1 MHMGRY
7 VKKMKI
13 DIKEQPKKKKKKK
26 RTSYK
31 TKTGKYATAQERIM
45 PPMYKPKAEK
55 PKKDEKPKPKKDE
68 KPKEDKK

>member
-13 DIKEQPKKKKKKK
+13 DIKAQPKKKKKKK

-31 TKTGKYATAQERIM
+31 TKTGKYATA
-45 PPMYKPKAEK
+45 
-55 PKKDEKPKPKKDE
+55 
-68 KPKEDKK
+68 